1 MTDASGPVLADTGPL
16 PFTSLSE
23 GTVREI
29 VVVDALNPFGA
40 GDYSFLMQAHVAV
53 GPASNIALSGVDALA
68 LDVAQVSI
76 DPPFLPGFFLAT
88 SANRITPGVIAFD
101 FPFPMEPG
109 FTSFVLIT
117 SSHVTA
123 EGFAPVAAA
132 PEPATLALLGTGLA
146 GLAVSRRRKHIW
158 SAS

>member
-53 GPASNIALSGVDALA
+53 GL
-68 LDVAQVSI
+68 Q
-76 DPPFLPGFFLAT
+76 
-88 SANRITPGVIAFD
+88 
-101 FPFPMEPG
+101 
-109 FTSFVLIT
+109 
-117 SSHVTA
+117 
-123 EGFAPVAAA
+123 
-132 PEPATLALLGTGLA
+132 ATL
-146 GLAVSRRRKHIW
+146 R
-158 SAS
+158 